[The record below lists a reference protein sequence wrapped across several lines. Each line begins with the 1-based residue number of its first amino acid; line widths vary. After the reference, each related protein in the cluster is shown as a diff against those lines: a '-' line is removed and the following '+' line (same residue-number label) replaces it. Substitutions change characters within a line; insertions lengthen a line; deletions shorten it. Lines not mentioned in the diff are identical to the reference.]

1 MDILHDSTKAV
12 LLNIGNTC
20 QIPKYVLD
28 SEALE
33 KTASYDFRDTL
44 FADEDR
50 RQFPLDSK
58 ASTWLSAAYFAKTA
72 EIDYK
77 NKAVRDYMEG
87 RIKKAAD
94 IHGIRKDV
102 DDVMERIRTTKQEKQ
117 AADSA
122 ENWGCFSKKLYPMF
136 DKEGVK
142 QANAYFEE
150 NCYKLLP
157 VDRHEVARNIVKKC
171 AEYGMDYNDTVRM
184 EAGLGMPDRSFLMEN
199 VIDRVSRIKDP
210 ATQVK
215 VSKMAEALMKAD
227 TKEFSEN
234 LEKLAGY
241 IEDLDHDLGLDKQY
255 NRTVLPPSRFCFDI
269 SIKEAEE
276 QVKDSVE
283 MGGHVFSLKKLAELP
298 VDVYTNALGDDFGDR
313 IKTAEKIDES
323 KLRDELYSLPLPDK
337 KALVRSIQSY
347 AV

>member
-87 RIKKAAD
+87 RIKHAAD
-94 IHGIRKDV
+94 VHGIRKDV
-102 DDVMERIRTTKQEKQ
+102 DDVMAAIRAPKQEKK

-136 DKEGVK
+136 DKDGVK

-171 AEYGMDYNDTVRM
+171 AEYGVDYNDTVRM
-184 EAGLGMPDRSFLMEN
+184 EAGLGMPDRNFLMEN
-199 VIDRVSRIKDP
+199 VLDRVSRIKDP

-215 VSKMAEALMKAD
+215 VAEMAEALMKA
-227 TKEFSEN
+227 TTEEFSDN

-241 IEDLDHDLGLDKQY
+241 IEDLDHDLGLDRQY

-283 MGGHVFSLKKLAELP
+283 MIGHVFSLKKLAELP

-313 IKTAEKIDES
+313 IKTAEKIDEA
-323 KLRDELYSLPLPDK
+323 KLRDELYSLPVPDK